1 MTDWN
6 RSDRNVAGPLSV
18 VGASFLWSLDGF
30 LRRSLYS
37 LPAPVIVFWEHV
49 LGGFIAFLLTLRSF
63 GEFRRF
69 TARQWWAITGVSLLS
84 GALGTIFYTRA
95 LSLIQFIP
103 FSVVVL
109 LQQLQPLFTIGLA
122 KLVLRERL
130 DGRFIA
136 LAVVALLA
144 AYAVSFPTLTVNL
157 ATGAGTAV
165 AAALAIG
172 AAASWGSSTVLS
184 KVALKDT
191 SFLHVTAARF
201 WITPLFA
208 LVIAALTGSAGS
220 LGALTGLQLGY
231 LVAIT
236 LSTGFAAL
244 ALYYFGLQRIPASV
258 STILELTWP
267 ISAVLVGFFVFHD
280 RLSLTQWLGSLV
292 LVTAMVYLGR
302 HRSEI
307 EPTGT
312 AA

>member
-1 MTDWN
+1 MSNWN
-6 RSDRNVAGPLSV
+6 RSNRDVAGPLSV
-18 VGASFLWSLDGF
+18 VAASFLWSLDGYW
-30 LRRSLYS
+30 RRSLYS

-49 LGGFIAFLLTLRSF
+49 LGGFVAFLLVLRSF
-63 GEFRRF
+63 GEFRKF
-69 TARQWWAITGVSLLS
+69 TRQQWWAIAGVSLLS
-84 GALGTIFYTRA
+84 GALGTIFYTKA
-95 LSLIQFIP
+95 LGMVNFIP

-130 DGRFIA
+130 DWRFVLI
-136 LAVVALLA
+136 AVVALLA
-144 AYAVSFPTLTVNL
+144 AYGVSFPNLQVNL
-157 ATGAGTAV
+157 ATGIGTAT

-201 WITPLFA
+201 WLTPIFA
-208 LVIAALTGSAGS
+208 LLIGAMMGGLGS
-220 LGALTGLQLGY
+220 LGAITGLQLGY

-236 LSTGFAAL
+236 LSTGFVAL

-267 ISAVLVGFFVFHD
+267 ISAILVGFFVFGD
-280 RLSLTQWLGSLV
+280 RLSATQWISTVV
-292 LVTAMVYLGR
+292 LVSSMIYLGQ
-302 HRSEI
+302 HRSEF
-307 EPTGT
+307 EPQ
-312 AA
+312 A